1 MRFQDTLHKPTNTP
15 QHTLWHVA
23 FSTNYVGSSGTPLTM
38 QRLAFLKMSMQQ
50 GHKDSSLFRPPRF
63 QRDSQWRRQHVL
75 LDIHGYVDAQGLNR

>member
-38 QRLAFLKMSMQQ
+38 QRLAFLKDKYAA
-50 GHKDSSLFRPPRF
+50 G
-63 QRDSQWRRQHVL
+63 
-75 LDIHGYVDAQGLNR
+75 AQGRLFSFPPPKVPAARFTMAEATCAAEYSWVC